1 MLVDWREKKI
11 AEIPTPSGTSGTKSR
26 PLGISILAILMILG
40 GLLNLFGIASSYSL
54 FDMAWSGIA
63 GIIGLI
69 LGYAM
74 WTLIPWARKAA
85 LLWYIISLIMTL
97 VIWFVLVLPLM
108 VALLGPMAFSIGLIA
123 IIPSLAI
130 SLIIIL
136 YLNTSGV
143 KAAFEGVGGW

>member
-1 MLVDWREKKI
+1 
-11 AEIPTPSGTSGTKSR
+11 
-26 PLGISILAILMILG
+26 MILG
-40 GLLNLFGIASSYSL
+40 GLLSLFGLSGAYSVY
-54 FDMAWSGIA
+54 DMAWSGIA

-97 VIWFVLVLPLM
+97 VIWFAVLLPVL
-108 VALLGPMAFSIGLIA
+108 ALLFGPLAYSVGLIA
-123 IIPSLAI
+123 ILPSLVI